1 MSEPKKRSNLPFIAG
16 VLAIL
21 ALLPLA
27 YWLLLGRDEGLPPP
41 PPPKPVAQQVIDAGP
56 KKAELKLSEVTG
68 KVTVKRGD
76 GAWVEAK
83 AGDAL
88 SESDGVRTED
98 GSYAVLAGGEYW
110 EVKMEPG
117 TEVQVGEL
125 SDSISKILLGSGMA
139 RAKVKAGKHTF
150 EVRSTRSDAVAST
163 SNGSFTVSND
173 GNGTVAVGTQEGEVQ
188 FAGKGK
194 VVIVRA
200 GEQSIAK
207 ANEEPS
213 APKAIPNSLL
223 LKVALPSRQLTNK
236 PKMQVTGVTE
246 PGTWVEIAGHTT
258 IADRTGKFR
267 IPLLLTEGNNAI
279 EIKARGVGGKEADS
293 KHAIEVDSTV
303 KKTSVKID
311 WGTQK

>member
-1 MSEPKKRSNLPFIAG
+1 VSEPNKRSNLKFILG
-16 VLAIL
+16 VVAIL

-27 YWLLLGRDEGLPPP
+27 YWLLLGRDDGLPPP
-41 PPPKPVAQQVIDAGP
+41 PPKKLLAQTVDAGP
-56 KKAELKLSEVTG
+56 KKTELKLSEVSG

-76 GAWVEAK
+76 GGWVEAK
-83 AGDAL
+83 PGDPL

-150 EVRSTRSDAVAST
+150 EVRAAKSDAVAT
-163 SNGSFTVSND
+163 TTDGTFTVSND
-173 GNGTVAVGTQEGEVQ
+173 GAGTVAVGTQEGEVQ

-200 GEQSIAK
+200 GEQSIARP
-207 ANEEPS
+207 NEEPS

-223 LKVALPSRQLTNK
+223 LKVALPARQLTNK
-236 PKMQVTGVTE
+236 PKMQVAGITD
-246 PGTWVEIAGHTT
+246 PGAWVEIAGHTV
-258 IADRTGKFR
+258 IADKQGKFKF
-267 IPLLLTEGNNAI
+267 PLLLTEGNNAI
-279 EIKARGVGGKEADS
+279 EVKARGVGGKEADS
-293 KHAIEVDSTV
+293 KHAVEVDTTV
-303 KKTSVKID
+303 KRTHVEMD
-311 WGTQK
+311 WGNKK